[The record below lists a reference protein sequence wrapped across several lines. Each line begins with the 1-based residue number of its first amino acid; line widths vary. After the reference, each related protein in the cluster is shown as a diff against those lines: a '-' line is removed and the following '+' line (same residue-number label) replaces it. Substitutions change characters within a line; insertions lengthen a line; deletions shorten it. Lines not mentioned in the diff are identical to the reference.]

1 MLQIALQ
8 ISEQLLVLNGA
19 GLVHADV
26 KASNIIW
33 SPWKLRWVLID
44 FAGVRPI
51 GHTGRFSTTA
61 EFCGPETLVELL
73 QSRVEEMTY
82 TLALDTYGIA
92 AMLWTI
98 LTDVRPYQPLN
109 DRHLVAFS
117 SHDVAVQQQACSLL
131 RRPPNQHGDELP
143 VVKDF
148 LMQCK
153 LF

>member
-1 MLQIALQ
+1 MMLQIALQ
-8 ISEQLLVLNGA
+8 ISEQVLVLNGA
-19 GLVHADV
+19 GLVHADI

-73 QSRVEEMTY
+73 QTRVETMTY
-82 TLALDTYGIA
+82 TLALDAYGIA
-92 AMLWTI
+92 AMLWTV
-98 LTDVRPYQPLN
+98 LTDVRPYQPLK

-131 RRPPNQHGDELP
+131 LLPPSQHGDEP
-143 VVKDF
+143 EIKES
-148 LMQCK
+148 
-153 LF
+153 

>member
-8 ISEQLLVLNGA
+8 ISEQVLVLNGA
-19 GLVHADV
+19 GLVHADI

-44 FAGVRPI
+44 FAGVRAI

-73 QSRVEEMTY
+73 QTRVETMTY
-82 TLALDTYGIA
+82 TLALDVYGIA
-92 AMLWTI
+92 AMLWTV
-98 LTDVRPYQPLN
+98 LTDVRPYQPLQ
-109 DRHLVAFS
+109 DRHLVALS

-131 RRPPNQHGDELP
+131 LLPPNQHGDEP
-143 VVKDF
+143 VIKES
-148 LMQCK
+148 
-153 LF
+153 